1 MFDAKKY
8 VRETA
13 EAIGLNLPEERQ
25 AAVAEAVEAALRQ
38 VESIRDEQT
47 PVPAPT
53 PFDASWSDAK

>member
-13 EAIGLNLPEERQ
+13 EVIGLNLPEERQ

-38 VESIRDEQT
+38 VESIRNGHT